1 VQGARGGHR
10 VEEMAQVQQQ
20 RRDGED
26 VVMKEVE
33 GEVDQTGDAT
43 GVKCSRCAKK
53 GHFAAACK
61 AEIYCVI
68 CDKRNEHVNH
78 KCPVLKM
85 PRPVAHAVGYAVH
98 GLGFYHIPRPPLSR
112 AKKESR
118 LACITVEGG
127 RILLEEVKRQLE
139 RLFPGKWAWELKAHG
154 ESSFL
159 AKFPSKLELQRAVAF
174 GGADVRGD
182 GVPAGVRLKFEEWR
196 EKEVGFLLP
205 KVWIRV
211 FGLRRELCEF
221 LDLWAVGSMLGST
234 QIVDME
240 TTRKGDFGRVLVA
253 VLNPGLIPTQLD
265 VVIGDHYFELEFE
278 VEKRG
283 FDENGEEVDVEWPVE
298 MEECEGTG
306 LAGGGRQAGVESS
319 ERLAKKQ
326 KRDEGNIGGEG
337 EAEKDKEDGEV
348 FVSWKEQVQ
357 NMSREEF
364 EAFLKA
370 KAGEI
375 LDKAAKTV
383 IEDLADKV
391 MGEADEAVQEV
402 ETLAEGGWME
412 RARWW
417 RGRRGFWW
425 LQRSLRSQRRRSG
438 RVRGFSGPRT
448 STPWLRLR
456 GGWPGGTWSFLK
468 VFPLLLRCFPL
479 IET

>member
-1 VQGARGGHR
+1 
-10 VEEMAQVQQQ
+10 MAQVQQQ
-20 RRDGED
+20 RCDGED
-26 VVMKEVE
+26 VLMKEVE
-33 GEVDQTGDAT
+33 GEVDQSGDAA

-98 GLGFYHIPRPPLSR
+98 GLEFYHIPRPPLSR

-118 LACITVEGG
+118 MACITVEGG
-127 RILLEEVKRQLE
+127 RVLMEEVKRQLE
-139 RLFPGKWAWELKAHG
+139 RLFPGKWAWELKAHR
-154 ESSFL
+154 ENSFL

-174 GGADVRGD
+174 GGADLRGD
-182 GVPAGVRLKFEEWR
+182 GVPSGARLKFEEWR
-196 EKEVGFLLP
+196 EKEVGFLLS

-240 TTRKGDFGRVLVA
+240 TTQNSEFGRVLVA

-283 FDENGEEVDVEWPVE
+283 FDENGKEVDVEWPVE

-306 LAGGGRQAGVESS
+306 LAGSGRQSGVESS

-326 KRDEGNIGGEG
+326 KRDEGNCGGEG
-337 EAEKDKEDGEV
+337 G
-348 FVSWKEQVQ
+348 
-357 NMSREEF
+357 
-364 EAFLKA
+364 
-370 KAGEI
+370 
-375 LDKAAKTV
+375 
-383 IEDLADKV
+383 
-391 MGEADEAVQEV
+391 
-402 ETLAEGGWME
+402 
-412 RARWW
+412 
-417 RGRRGFWW
+417 
-425 LQRSLRSQRRRSG
+425 
-438 RVRGFSGPRT
+438 
-448 STPWLRLR
+448 
-456 GGWPGGTWSFLK
+456 
-468 VFPLLLRCFPL
+468 
-479 IET
+479 